1 MDKSKLTK
9 AVIALLAIG
18 GLGFLI
24 YKLTK
29 GSSTTSKD
37 PDKNNRNII
46 ITKQ

>member
-9 AVIALLAIG
+9 VVIGLLAIG
-18 GLGFLI
+18 GLGFLV

-29 GSSTTSKD
+29 GASTKSQD
-37 PDKNNRNII
+37 PDKNNRKII